1 MKVLLG
7 LLLLIIPNAFALSL
21 VVTTSMWR
29 LLLASVVMSIWQ
41 VVISKVVD
49 EI

>member
-7 LLLLIIPNAFALSL
+7 LLLLIVPNAFALSL
-21 VVTTSMWR
+21 VVTAPMWK
-29 LLLASVVMSIWQ
+29 LLLASAVMSIWQ
-41 VVISKVVD
+41 VVISRIVD